1 MDHLE
6 WEARSKGFDRGHG
19 CVVGLL
25 FVKLS
30 AVQHCS
36 HCSLTDLRQV
46 VL

>member
-1 MDHLE
+1 MGHLE
-6 WEARSKGFDRGHG
+6 WETRSKGFGRGHARMAG
-19 CVVGLL
+19 SL

-46 VL
+46 AL